1 MGRSLPTRKEDRWKI
16 KVWIYLWFYL
26 SRGTTKLYV
35 AKANQQTIY
44 QSRGQGA
51 FTLNEW
57 IEQWL
62 VIVKKEVKLSTFASY
77 SYKLSNYVLKQWE
90 TLH

>member
-1 MGRSLPTRKEDRWKI
+1 MGRSLPRGRKIDGKL
-16 KVWIYLWFYL
+16 KYGYIYGSTYQEV
-26 SRGTTKLYV
+26 RQKLYV

-62 VIVKKEVKLSTFASY
+62 VIVKKEVNFLLSLVIVTS
-77 SYKLSNYVLKQWE
+77 
-90 TLH
+90 